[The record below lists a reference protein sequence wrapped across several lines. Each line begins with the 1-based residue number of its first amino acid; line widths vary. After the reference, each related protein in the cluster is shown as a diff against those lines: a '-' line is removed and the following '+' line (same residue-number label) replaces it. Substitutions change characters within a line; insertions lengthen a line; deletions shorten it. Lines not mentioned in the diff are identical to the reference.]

1 MKVVI
6 QRVKRASVA
15 IEGEVKACINRG
27 YLLLLGIGKEDTRET
42 ADKYLDKILKLRIF
56 DDEEGKTNLSLSDVN
71 GDIMVISQFT
81 LYADCRKGNRPN
93 FLNAAEPTRAK
104 ELYEYFLNSC
114 IEKYGRVESGEFG
127 ADMKIELLNDG
138 PFTVVLDK
146 EMLGY

>member
-6 QRVKRASVA
+6 QRVKRASVT
-15 IEGEVKACINRG
+15 IEGEVKASINRG

-93 FLNAAEPTRAK
+93 FLNAAEPARAK
-104 ELYEYFLNSC
+104 ELYEYFLISC
-114 IEKYGRVESGEFG
+114 REKYGRVESGEFG

>member
-6 QRVKRASVA
+6 QRVKRASVT
-15 IEGEVKACINRG
+15 IEGEVKASINRG

-93 FLNAAEPTRAK
+93 FLNAAEPARAK
-104 ELYEYFLNSC
+104 ELYEYFLKSSR
-114 IEKYGRVESGEFG
+114 EKYGRVEPGEFG

>member
-15 IEGEVKACINRG
+15 IEGEVKAGINRG

-93 FLNAAEPTRAK
+93 FLNAAEPAWAK
-104 ELYEYFLNSC
+104 ELYEYFLISC
-114 IEKYGRVESGEFG
+114 REKYGRVESGEFG

-146 EMLGY
+146 EMMGY